1 MIRLCA
7 LLMLTSWLPLVA
19 CSAGPTETPT
29 PDPIAMQTR
38 VARELANI
46 PTAAPAPGHT
56 PLASPTPAP
65 AQQLPTAAPRTPTT
79 APSQRSLRTAG
90 TYTVQPGDTL
100 SSIAVKFGTSMAA
113 IQLLNGLDDA
123 QVIRAGQVLKLP
135 ADKLHPDENPWWFIY
150 VIQPGET
157 LSEVAT
163 KFRVPLAD
171 LLRVNEVA
179 NPGLVR
185 VGQRL
190 IIPAKGPRAN

>member
-1 MIRLCA
+1 MIRLRA
-7 LLMLTSWLPLVA
+7 LLMLASWLPLVA
-19 CSAGPTETPT
+19 CAAGPAETPT
-29 PDPIAMQTR
+29 PDPVAMQTR
-38 VARELANI
+38 IARELANI
-46 PTAAPAPGHT
+46 ATAAPAPGRT

-65 AQQLPTAAPRTPTT
+65 ARPPSTDAPLTPTAT
-79 APSQRSLRTAG
+79 PSQSTLRAAG
-90 TYTVQPGDTL
+90 EYTVQPGDSL

-113 IQLLNGLDDA
+113 IQLLNGLNDTRI
-123 QVIRAGQVLKLP
+123 VRAGQVLKLP

-157 LSEVAT
+157 LSQVAT

-185 VGQRL
+185 AGQRL